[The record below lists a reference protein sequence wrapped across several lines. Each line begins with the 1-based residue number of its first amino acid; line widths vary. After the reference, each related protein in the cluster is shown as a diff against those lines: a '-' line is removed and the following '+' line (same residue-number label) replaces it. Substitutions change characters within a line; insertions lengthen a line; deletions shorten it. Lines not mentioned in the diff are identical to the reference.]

1 MYNQT
6 IFLIAAT
13 IVLIAIA
20 SSYTYTYKSAN
31 AQSNMTNTTGTATNT
46 TSTTKGCIGGIQNL
60 TVHSNLPRCAIHIS
74 K

>member
-6 IFLIAAT
+6 IFLITAT
-13 IVLIAIA
+13 IISITIA
-20 SSYTYTYKSAN
+20 SLPTYGYKSAN
-31 AQSNMTNTTGTATNT
+31 AQSNITGTSGSARNLTNTTM
-46 TSTTKGCIGGIQNL
+46 GCIGEVQNI